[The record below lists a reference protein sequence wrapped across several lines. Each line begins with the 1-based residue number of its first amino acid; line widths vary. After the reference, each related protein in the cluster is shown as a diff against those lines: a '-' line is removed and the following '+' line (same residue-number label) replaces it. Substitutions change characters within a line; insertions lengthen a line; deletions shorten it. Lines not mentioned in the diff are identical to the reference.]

1 MNTTSISEHS
11 RAYWSQELEL
21 PLPGLNLYTDEPVRE
36 IQTDMLRITETLD
49 LGPGEAAELG
59 RLGNLRAWWLTGY
72 AVFLYR
78 MTADQ
83 DLLLGVANRRGE
95 LLPLR
100 AAMSGQDT
108 FRQVYTRIE
117 AKLEEL
123 DNADLSLQELEEMI
137 GQPVSYHAVNGE
149 AQISR
154 PAWLGWDVREASGRW
169 TMNITYARQLYREET
184 VRKFSR
190 HYVQIVRGALQNP
203 DLEISRLPFLL
214 EEDRAAYTALN
225 DTKMDLPEQPTIV
238 RMLAS
243 TVAKFPERIA
253 VTQDG
258 KRMTYKEL
266 DRQSNRIAN
275 MLLSKGLQKGQF
287 VPIFMKRSLETI
299 LCMLGVIKAGGAYI
313 PLDPSHPDERNAYI
327 IADTQTGMIL
337 TETDY
342 VNRLEKLLAG
352 FDSDRKPEILPLG
365 EQADSYPEEAC
376 LVGIEPDDL
385 AYIIYTSGSTGRPKG
400 ALIAHQG
407 VVNLAEATRREMELT
422 EEDVILQYS
431 TFSFDAS
438 VYDIFGSLACGS
450 RLHLLTDEERFSID
464 AFTVAVVEQQATR
477 VAILPTVFFNQ
488 LAAHLPEEDAP
499 KYGNIKSI
507 IVGGEALSGE
517 AVRMLQKKLQVPI
530 VNLYGP
536 TEITAVA
543 TSHIVDYPV
552 PDDLTTVCIGTPLS
566 NYELYIVSEH
576 DQLCPIGVTG
586 ELLISSVGVGK
597 GYLNQPEKTNE
608 AFITD
613 PIAPASGKKFYR
625 SGDMVRLLPSG
636 LVEYRGRKDA
646 QVKIRG
652 FRIEIGEIEDNLAK
666 HESVK
671 DIAVIPRTEADG
683 TKVLAAFYTTNDGQ
697 PAASKDLVQFLSQ
710 KVPGYMVP
718 KYMCFV
724 DQMPL
729 SPTGKID
736 RKKLASFEIVPEED
750 DSPYEAP
757 VTAAQAEVAAAWEK
771 ALGQTR
777 IGIHDDFF
785 EIGGYSL
792 KILEIL
798 VLLKPNYPQL
808 KINDFFVYPT
818 IAALAERIEGLAQEA
833 AASEEVFGE
842 DVPLQD
848 LTEYPLS
855 FNAQHHSEGRG
866 NTQQHILLTGA
877 TGYLGSHLLHELLRQ
892 SKASIYCLV
901 RPSGEQEP
909 YDRLEQTMTG
919 YFGEEIKHLME
930 NRVIAVQ
937 GDLEQEHLGMSR
949 EVQDMLADRLDS
961 ILHCGAE
968 VKHFGEADY
977 FARVNVDSTNRLL
990 ALAKSKPG
998 LRFHF
1003 ISTLGIPEDL
1013 ALNGQ
1018 WASVTAGSGYDEAYV
1033 ENVYTNSKL
1042 AAEKLVVQAGRDGLA
1057 ASVYRVGNLS
1067 CRSDNGLF
1075 QKNIDNN
1082 AFYRMLKAML
1092 LLNKAPDVRW
1102 EVDMTPIDYAGEAI
1116 TALALQDETAG
1127 RMFHICNPVTVSYQD
1142 LVGFFQAYGYDIG
1155 LAEWKEYERW
1165 LLDPEQDKDQAG
1177 LELAMAQ
1184 LEGDGA
1190 KNSNYRYACPQTLV
1204 YLEGTGVQCALPDE
1218 DYFRKLI
1225 DHAVRVGYFARP

>member
-1 MNTTSISEHS
+1 MNTTSISERS
-11 RAYWSQELEL
+11 KAYWSQELEL

-36 IQTDMLRITETLD
+36 IQPDLLRITETLD
-49 LGPGEAAELG
+49 LGPEEAAELS
-59 RLGNLRAWWLTGY
+59 RLNNPRAWWLAGY

-78 MTADQ
+78 MSADQ
-83 DLLLGVANRRGE
+83 DLLLGVVSRQGE

-100 AAMSGQDT
+100 AAISGQDT
-108 FRQVYTRIE
+108 FRQVYARIE
-117 AKLEEL
+117 AKLGEL
-123 DNADLSLQELEEMI
+123 DAADLSLQELEEMI
-137 GQPVSYHAVNGE
+137 GQPLGYQAVYGE
-149 AQISR
+149 VHGSR
-154 PAWLGWDVREASGRW
+154 PAWLGWNVQAKSGRW
-169 TMNITYARQLYREET
+169 TMSIAYARQLFREQT

-190 HYVQIVRGALQNP
+190 HYAQIVRGALRNA

-225 DTKMDLPEQPTIV
+225 DTQMDLPEQPTIV
-238 RMLAS
+238 RMMAS
-243 TVAKFPERIA
+243 TVAKYPDRIA

-258 KRMTYKEL
+258 QQLTYKQL

-299 LCMLGVIKAGGAYI
+299 VCMLGVIKAGGAYI

-337 TETDY
+337 THAEY
-342 VNRLEKLLAG
+342 VDRLETLLAG
-352 FDSDRKPEILPLG
+352 FDRKPEILPLG
-365 EQADSYPEEAC
+365 KQADSYPEAASP
-376 LVGIEPDDL
+376 VAIEPDDL
-385 AYIIYTSGSTGRPKG
+385 AYIIYTSGSTGKPKG

-407 VVNLAEATRREMELT
+407 VVNLAESTRREMDLT

-464 AFTVAVVEQQATR
+464 AFTAAVVEQQATR

-499 KYGNIKSI
+499 KYANIKSI

-576 DQLCPIGVTG
+576 DELCPIGVTG

-597 GYLNQPEKTNE
+597 GYLNQPEKTKE

-613 PIAPASGKKFYR
+613 PITPESGKKFYR

-683 TKVLAAFYTTNDGQ
+683 TKVLAAFYTSNDGQ
-697 PAASKDLVQFLSQ
+697 PVASKDLAQFLGQ

-736 RKKLASFEIVPEED
+736 RKKLAAFEIVPEED

-757 VTAAQAEVAAAWEK
+757 VTAIQKEVAAAWEK

-818 IAALAERIEGLAQEA
+818 IAALAGRIEVLAHEA
-833 AASEEVFGE
+833 STAEEAFGE

-848 LTEYPLS
+848 LAEFPLS
-855 FNAQHHSEGRG
+855 FYPQDPAEGREY
-866 NTQQHILLTGA
+866 TQENILLTGA
-877 TGYLGSHLLHELLRQ
+877 TGYLGSHLLYELLRQ
-892 SKASIYCLV
+892 SKASVYCLV
-901 RPSGEQEP
+901 RPSGVQEP
-909 YDRLEQTMTG
+909 YARLEQTMVG
-919 YFGEEIKHLME
+919 YFGNEVKRLMD

-937 GDLEQEHLGMSR
+937 GDLEQEHLGLSG
-949 EVQDMLADRLDS
+949 EVRDMLADRLDS

-998 LRFHF
+998 VRFHF

-1018 WASVTAGSGYDEAYV
+1018 WASITAGSGYDEAYV

-1042 AAEKLVVQAGRDGLA
+1042 AAEKLVVQAGREGLA

-1075 QKNIDNN
+1075 QNNIDNN

-1092 LLNKAPDVRW
+1092 LLKKAPDVRW
-1102 EVDMTPIDYAGEAI
+1102 EVDMTPINYAGEAI
-1116 TALALQDETAG
+1116 TALALQDATVG
-1127 RMFHICNPVTVSYQD
+1127 RMFHICNPVTVSYRD
-1142 LVGFFQAYGYDIG
+1142 MVRFFQAYGYTID
-1155 LAEWKEYERW
+1155 LTDWKEYEQW
-1165 LLDPEQDKDQAG
+1165 LLDPKQAKDQAG

-1190 KNSNYRYACPQTLV
+1190 KNSNYRYACPQTLE
-1204 YLEGTGVQCALPDE
+1204 YLEGTGVQCAQPDE
-1218 DYFRKLI
+1218 AYFRKLI
-1225 DHAVRVGYFARP
+1225 AHAVKVEYFEQPE

>member
-1 MNTTSISEHS
+1 MNTTSISERS
-11 RAYWSQELEL
+11 KAYWSQELEL

-36 IQTDMLRITETLD
+36 FQPDMLRITETLD
-49 LGPGEAAELG
+49 VGPEEAAELS
-59 RLGNLRAWWLTGY
+59 RLGNPRVWWLASY

-78 MTADQ
+78 MSADQ
-83 DLLLGVANRRGE
+83 DLLFGVVNRQGV

-100 AAMSGQDT
+100 AAISGQDT
-108 FRQVYTRIE
+108 FRQVYARIE
-117 AKLEEL
+117 AKLEAL
-123 DNADLSLQELEEMI
+123 DAADLSLQELEEMI
-137 GQPVSYHAVNGE
+137 GQPLGFHAVYGE
-149 AQISR
+149 AHASR
-154 PAWLGWDVREASGRW
+154 PSWLGWDVQAASGGW
-169 TMNITYARQLYREET
+169 TLSIAYARQLFREQT

-190 HYVQIVRGALQNP
+190 HYVQIVRGALQNA

-225 DTKMDLPEQPTIV
+225 DTQMDLPDEPTIV
-238 RMLAS
+238 RMMAS
-243 TVAKFPERIA
+243 TVAKYPDRIA

-258 KRMTYKEL
+258 KKLTYEQL

-299 LCMLGVIKAGGAYI
+299 VCMLGVIKAGGAYI

-337 TETDY
+337 TQAEY
-342 VNRLEKLLAG
+342 VNRLETLLAG
-352 FDSDRKPEILPLG
+352 FDRKPEILPLG
-365 EQADSYPEEAC
+365 EQADSHPEEAC
-376 LVGIEPDDL
+376 PVDIEPDDL
-385 AYIIYTSGSTGRPKG
+385 AYIIYTSGSTGKPKG

-407 VVNLAEATRREMELT
+407 VVNLAESTRREMDLT

-464 AFTVAVVEQQATR
+464 AFTAAVVEQRATR

-499 KYGNIKSI
+499 KYGNIQSI

-517 AVRMLQKKLQVPI
+517 AVRMLQKKLQVPV

-552 PDDLTTVCIGTPLS
+552 PEDLTTVYIGTPLS

-597 GYLNQPEKTNE
+597 GYLNQPEKTKE

-613 PIAPASGKKFYR
+613 PITPESGKKFYR
-625 SGDMVRLLPSG
+625 SGDMVRLLPDG

-666 HESVK
+666 YESVK

-683 TKVLAAFYTTNDGQ
+683 TKILAAFYTSNDGR
-697 PAASKDLVQFLSQ
+697 PVPSKDLTQFLSQ

-736 RKKLASFEIVPEED
+736 RKKLAAFEIVPEED

-757 VTAAQAEVAAAWEK
+757 VTAIQKEVAAAWEK

-818 IAALAERIEGLAQEA
+818 IAALASRIEVLAHSA
-833 AASEEVFGE
+833 AAAEEVFGE

-848 LTEYPLS
+848 LAEFPLS
-855 FNAQHHSEGRG
+855 FYPQDHAEGRG
-866 NTQQHILLTGA
+866 YTQENILLTGA
-877 TGYLGSHLLHELLRQ
+877 TGYLGSHLLYELLRQ

-901 RPSGEQEP
+901 RPSGEREP
-909 YDRLEQTMTG
+909 YARLEQTMIG
-919 YFGEEIKHLME
+919 YFGNEMKRLMDG
-930 NRVIAVQ
+930 RVIAVQ
-937 GDLEQEHLGMSR
+937 GDLEQEHLGMNR
-949 EVQDMLADRLDS
+949 EVWDMLADRLDS

-998 LRFHF
+998 VRFHF

-1018 WASVTAGSGYDEAYV
+1018 WASITAGSGYDEAYV

-1042 AAEKLVVQAGRDGLA
+1042 AAEKLVVQAGREGLE

-1092 LLNKAPDVRW
+1092 LLKKAPDVCW
-1102 EVDMTPIDYAGEAI
+1102 EVDMTPINYAGEAI
-1116 TALALQDETAG
+1116 TALALQDATVG
-1127 RMFHICNPVTVSYQD
+1127 RMFHICNPATVAYRD
-1142 LVGFFQAYGYDIG
+1142 MVRFFQAYGYTID
-1155 LAEWKEYERW
+1155 LTDWKEYEQW
-1165 LLDPEQDKDQAG
+1165 LLDPKQAKDQTG

-1190 KNSNYRYACPQTLV
+1190 KNSNYRYACPQTLE
-1204 YLEGTGVQCALPDE
+1204 YLEGTGVQCAQPDE
-1218 DYFRKLI
+1218 AYFRKLI
-1225 DHAVRVGYFARP
+1225 AHAIKVEYFTRPE